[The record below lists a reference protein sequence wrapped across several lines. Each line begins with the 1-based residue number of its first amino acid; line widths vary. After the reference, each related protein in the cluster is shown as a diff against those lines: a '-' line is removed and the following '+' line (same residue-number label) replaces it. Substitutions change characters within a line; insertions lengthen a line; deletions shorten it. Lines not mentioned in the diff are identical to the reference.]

1 MTHNVENQAR
11 RSFLSGS
18 LVAGAALAASALA
31 ARANTQRPVAL
42 DGQANPNGRFAGK
55 AVLITGGTSGI
66 GRTTAEAFAREGAKV
81 VFCGRREALGREVE
95 ARIRGFG
102 GEAAYVRADVRNDAE
117 VKALVDACLARH
129 GRLDIAFNN
138 AGYFMDPKTAAN
150 LTPGPVH
157 EMSLD
162 HWNNIMATNASG
174 VFYSMRHEIPVMLRQ
189 GGGAIVNMA
198 SVSGHAAF
206 EGMSGYAAS
215 KHAVVGLTK
224 VAAVE
229 LAPKNIRVNSI
240 SPLAVDTPMIRDSLA
255 FFGVSLEQAAQ
266 GSPMRR
272 INTTD
277 EMARA
282 VMFLASDD
290 ASSMTG
296 MDLDVTGA
304 FLAK

>member
-1 MTHNVENQAR
+1 
-11 RSFLSGS
+11 
-18 LVAGAALAASALA
+18 
-31 ARANTQRPVAL
+31 
-42 DGQANPNGRFAGK
+42 
-55 AVLITGGTSGI
+55 
-66 GRTTAEAFAREGAKV
+66 
-81 VFCGRREALGREVE
+81 
-95 ARIRGFG
+95 
-102 GEAAYVRADVRNDAE
+102 
-117 VKALVDACLARH
+117 VKALVEACVSKY

-138 AGYFMDPKTAAN
+138 AGYFMDPRTAAD
-150 LTPGPVH
+150 LKPGPVH

-162 HWNNIMATNASG
+162 HWRTIIDTNASG
-174 VFYSMRHEIPVMLRQ
+174 TFYSMRHEIPVMLRQ
-189 GGGAIVNMA
+189 GGGVIVNMA

-266 GSPMRR
+266 SSPMKR